1 MRMTN
6 TCGMISIQ
14 KGGCPVKKIADAV
27 LVSLMLMASI
37 PGLAEDT
44 LIEKPETVVQTV
56 CEEDAQSSMET
67 GA

>member
-1 MRMTN
+1 M
-6 TCGMISIQ
+6 
-14 KGGCPVKKIADAV
+14 KKIADAV

-44 LIEKPETVVQTV
+44 LGVEPEAVVQTV
-56 CEEDAQSSMET
+56 CEEEAQASMET